1 MYNFCSTCSVY
12 CLKFLCV
19 FFSALF
25 IFVFSFI
32 LYFVCSARPT
42 HLAHIF
48 AYGPDLLHTVSYIF
62 QFHFSLCYFI
72 FLFKC
77 MIPHL
82 FSPYFHFWLRHKKHE
97 KKLNNQ
103 KLDHE
108 VAALVRLP
116 YYASQ
121 WPLEGSN
128 FGSPVQLY
136 LFHYWRLFQ
145 QCLISAQSIAH

>member
-1 MYNFCSTCSVY
+1 MFCLLFEILMCFLFCPFHFRVFFYLVFCLFSSANSPCAYLRLRSGPASY
-12 CLKFLCV
+12 CLIYFSISFL
-19 FFSALF
+19 FMLFYFSVQMYDSAF
-25 IFVFSFI
+25 IFS
-32 LYFVCSARPT
+32 L
-42 HLAHIF
+42 
-48 AYGPDLLHTVSYIF
+48 
-62 QFHFSLCYFI
+62 FSLLTSTQKTWI
-72 FLFKC
+72 
-77 MIPHL
+77 
-82 FSPYFHFWLRHKKHE
+82 

-121 WPLEGSN
+121 WPLEGSK